1 MIGQPGTIGASE
13 RGKLRQWKHAA
24 VAKYRL
30 CDQLL
35 HDLEMKRQVNEF
47 AMRGSEAGRRRAFQ
61 RIGALVRRFG
71 HLQEVRFTG
80 RAPLALW
87 AALAPRNAVT
97 VNPATEGQK
106 QDCVAVNYV
115 LIGALAGPGIGG
127 MIADGL
133 WSIEISDHAL
143 LRVLQRDPAADLA
156 AVLFGVH
163 RSALL
168 LPNDIAEEVD
178 MAAAAGEGR
187 ASGFLVSAGDG
198 VFICEFNAATDR
210 SNWQKM
216 LGVRAVTWL
225 HNDQLRDDQRPEP
238 EGRPGDRLGE
248 GLLLPVPLRRVL
260 PRRSPGDPFGFRV
273 EVHRWV
279 GSFGQP
285 ELRKGRLEEKLA
297 SEPPRVA

>member
-1 MIGQPGTIGASE
+1 MIGAIGAAE
-13 RGKLRQWKHAA
+13 RGKLRQWKRAA
-24 VAKYRL
+24 AANYQL
-30 CDQLL
+30 CDRLL
-35 HDLEMKRQVNEF
+35 HDPEMQRQVDEF

-61 RIGALVRRFG
+61 RVTMLVRRFA

-87 AALAPRNAVT
+87 AALTPRNAVT

-115 LIGALAGPGIGG
+115 LVGALAGPGRGG

-133 WSIEISDHAL
+133 WSVEISDHAL
-143 LRVLQRDPAADLA
+143 LRVLQRDPAADLD
-156 AVLFGVH
+156 AVLLAAH

-168 LPNDIAEEVD
+168 LSNNIAAEAD
-178 MAAAAGEGR
+178 AAAIAGEGR
-187 ASGFLVSAGDG
+187 VSGFLAPAGDG
-198 VFICEFNAATDR
+198 VFIYEFGAATDR
-210 SNWQKM
+210 SNWQGM
-216 LGVRAVTWL
+216 LAVRAVTWL

-248 GLLLPVPLRRVL
+248 GLLLPAPLRRVSL
-260 PRRSPGDPFGFRV
+260 RRTGDERCGSRV
-273 EVHRWV
+273 EIHRWV

-285 ELRKGRLEEKLA
+285 EPRKDSSRPAARIACAGEE
-297 SEPPRVA
+297 R